1 MCGSSK
7 HCRALSDGPG
17 LPHLLSGTIGHHL
30 GQEGSLSSAGAAKM
44 KVNLG
49 MNVNGLHVLI
59 MLKSKDTWKFACCHE
74 QNEQVIGF

>member
-1 MCGSSK
+1 
-7 HCRALSDGPG
+7 
-17 LPHLLSGTIGHHL
+17 
-30 GQEGSLSSAGAAKM
+30 M

-74 QNEQVIGF
+74 QNEQVIGFLSWPATHILFHESSLVITSGVKGLLIDS